1 MCRFHCSNITSFILP
16 SRNNGEV
23 HRVALS
29 GRDPPTKMD
38 IAAVQGAVASFYHAI
53 LYCSSPFAV
62 YGIGSNRFGQLGTPE
77 SPEALQAIP
86 IAFFDGLTPNQFQAS
101 CGTFH
106 SAFVLDGDVYI
117 CGLRTHRSAGNQDD
131 DQGYPILAEFQ
142 DIDGKEC
149 DVNIIKVVCGAKHI
163 IAIDG
168 KRLAPP
174 YNPLSLTS

>member
-1 MCRFHCSNITSFILP
+1 MP
-16 SRNNGEV
+16 YSRNDGEV
-23 HRVALS
+23 YHVALS
-29 GRDPPTKMD
+29 GRETPIKMD

-62 YGIGSNRFGQLGTPE
+62 YGIGSNRFGQLGSPE
-77 SPEALQAIP
+77 STEALQAIP
-86 IAFFDGLTPNQFQAS
+86 IAFFDGLTPTQFQIS

-117 CGLRTHRSAGNQDD
+117 CGLGTHRSAGNQDD

-142 DIDGKEC
+142 GKDGKEC
-149 DVNIIKVVCGAKHI
+149 DVNIIKVACGAKHI

-168 KRLAPP
+168 KRLTTP
-174 YNPLSLTS
+174 YNTLSLTS